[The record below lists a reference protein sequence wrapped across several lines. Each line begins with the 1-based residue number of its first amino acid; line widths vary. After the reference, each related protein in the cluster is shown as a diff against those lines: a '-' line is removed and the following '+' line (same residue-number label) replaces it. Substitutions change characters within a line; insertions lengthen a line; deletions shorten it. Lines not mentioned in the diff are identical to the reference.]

1 MISGIAGAAA
11 GIDDPGLDVGDVARA
26 GSRAVGRCAA
36 PKSGIVAQNG
46 TTITGYAKHG
56 INRAIGNGLE
66 RAGTSPKAILEALKN
81 PKNIKSG
88 VDDLGRPFEIFTG
101 PNARVVVNPQ
111 TGEIISAN
119 PLGGGGVRQR

>member
-1 MISGIAGAAA
+1 KHTKRNRLILVVFFSLLSVVVLESVTGGN
-11 GIDDPGLDVGDVARA
+11 LLN
-26 GSRAVGRCAA
+26 A
-36 PKSGIVAQNG
+36 PKGGIVAQNG
-46 TTITGYAKHG
+46 TTITGYTKHG
-56 INRAIGNGLE
+56 INRATGNGLE

-111 TGEIISAN
+111 TGEIISVN
-119 PLGGGGVRQR
+119 PLGGGGVRGR